1 MMTRLDENPFD
12 LVKASDFSAAEIVDY
27 WVDIANNDGGLV
39 QLLQPKLRTP
49 MLILGG
55 KGSGKTHLMRY
66 CSAPVR
72 AALCGGD
79 LGAAVANDGYLG
91 IYVPAEGLN
100 SHKFAGKG
108 QSPDLWLAIFNM
120 YFELWLATTL
130 LAAVGECV
138 SSSSIEDF
146 DEKAFV
152 KGVCELFDIEIEL
165 EAHTIK
171 AIIDFLTRLRKKID
185 YAANNVAVTGHMDPI
200 EIPFSSGRLVFGIP
214 AMLANACVGFSET
227 VVTYLIDEAENFTPE
242 QQRFLNTLIRYRSGN
257 TTFRIGARLYGI
269 RTYQTLG
276 SGEPIKRGSEFLQ
289 LELDAFLRDHD
300 QDYKLFASKLVVR
313 RLQQS
318 GLAVATGQANLS
330 AFFEELDKDNHYQ
343 KPLLKLLESRDKAGK
358 ERPYIRKLRKQLADH
373 FDQPADWHE
382 RLIEHLTM
390 RENPLLE
397 KLNIFLLY
405 RDWSE
410 SASKLMQTAETIREQ
425 AAAYLAGGALKSPK
439 YGDVLAHFDS
449 DLLAQLYRDCGQNVP
464 YCGLDTLIHLSQG
477 IPRNLIGIL
486 KQIYRRSLFS
496 GERPF
501 VGGHV
506 ISVDSQSLGVL
517 DSAAW
522 FWEDAQPDTFGIEA
536 RESVEAIAVLFRTI
550 RYSDKPSEC
559 DLCTFAVDE
568 EKLTKSAKE
577 VLQASENWSYLI
589 KAPLGHKGK
598 TNRDLSAKYQLGPML
613 APRWGVSVHR
623 RGTLQL
629 QTELANA
636 ILDHE
641 KKDDL
646 RSLFL
651 KRVSGM
657 FLSKSSDE
665 KQKSLL

>member
-1 MMTRLDENPFD
+1 MINRLEENPFD
-12 LVKASDFSAAEIVDY
+12 LVKASDFSAAEIVEY
-27 WVDIANNDGGLV
+27 WVDISNTDGGLV

-49 MLILGG
+49 TLILGG

-108 QSPDLWLAIFNM
+108 QSSDLWLAIFNM

-130 LAAVGECV
+130 LASITKCVCSPSIGE
-138 SSSSIEDF
+138 F

-152 KGVCELFDIEIEL
+152 KNVRELFDIEVDSEFD
-165 EAHTIK
+165 TIDGLI
-171 AIIDFLTRLRKKID
+171 AFLTRLRKKID

-200 EIPFSSGRLVFGIP
+200 EIPFSPGRLVFGLP
-214 AMLANACVGFSET
+214 STLAKVSAGFSQT
-227 VVTYLIDEAENFTPE
+227 IFTYLIDEAENFTFE
-242 QQRFLNTLIRYRSGN
+242 QQRFLNTLIRYRTGN
-257 TTFRIGARLYGI
+257 TTFRVGARLYGI

-289 LELDAFLRDHD
+289 LELDAFLRDHE
-300 QDYKLFASKLVVR
+300 QDYKTFASKLVVR

-318 GLAVATGQANLS
+318 GSAVATGQSNLNE
-330 AFFEELDKDNHYQ
+330 FFEELDKDNHYQ

-358 ERPYIRKLRKQLADH
+358 ERPYFRKLRKQLSDR
-373 FDQPADWHE
+373 FDRPTEWQN
-382 RLIEHLTM
+382 RVIEQLTV
-390 RENPLLE
+390 RDYPLLE

-405 RDWSE
+405 RDWSD
-410 SASKLMQTAETIREQ
+410 SASKLMMTAQSIKEL
-425 AAAYLAGGALKSPK
+425 ADSYLVGGDRKSPK

-449 DLLAQLYRDCGQNVP
+449 DLLAQLYRDCGHNVP

-496 GERPF
+496 GEQPF

-506 ISVDSQSLGVL
+506 ISVESQSLGVL

-522 FWEDAQPDTFGIEA
+522 FWEDAQPETLGIEA
-536 RESVEAIAVLFRTI
+536 RESVEALAVLFRTI

-568 EKLTKSAKE
+568 EKLTRNAKE

-589 KAPLGHKGK
+589 KVPLGHKGK
-598 TNRDLSAKYQLGPML
+598 THRDLGGKYQLGPML

-629 QTELANA
+629 QADLASA

-646 RSLFL
+646 RAFFL

-657 FLSKSSDE
+657 FVSSSSDE

>member
-1 MMTRLDENPFD
+1 MITRLEENPFD
-12 LVKASDFSAAEIVDY
+12 LVKASDFSAAEIVEY
-27 WVDIANNDGGLV
+27 WVDISNNDGGLV

-120 YFELWLATTL
+120 YFELWLATSL
-130 LAAVGECV
+130 LASIGEAIRSPTV
-138 SSSSIEDF
+138 NEF

-152 KGVCELFDIEIEL
+152 KGVTGLFDIEIDL
-165 EAHTIK
+165 ETETIDGLI
-171 AIIDFLTRLRKKID
+171 AFLTRLRKKID

-200 EIPFSSGRLVFGIP
+200 EIPFSPGRLVFGVP
-214 AMLANACVGFSET
+214 ATLANVSVGFSET
-227 VVTYLIDEAENFTPE
+227 VVTYLIDEAENFTSE

-269 RTYQTLG
+269 RTYRTLG

-289 LELDAFLRDHD
+289 LELDAFLRDHE
-300 QDYKLFASKLVVR
+300 QDYKIFASKLVVR

-318 GLAVATGQANLS
+318 GSVVAAGQANLS
-330 AFFEELDKDNHYQ
+330 VFFEELDKDNNYQ

-358 ERPYIRKLRKQLADH
+358 ERPYFRKLKKQLSDH
-373 FDQPADWHE
+373 FDRPAEWHK
-382 RLIEHLTM
+382 RLVDCLTV
-390 RENPLLE
+390 RDNPLLE

-405 RDWSE
+405 RDWSD
-410 SASKLMQTAETIREQ
+410 SASKLMQTAESIKKLTES
-425 AAAYLAGGALKSPK
+425 YLAGDRKSSG

-506 ISVDSQSLGVL
+506 ISVESQSLGVL

-522 FWEDAQPDTFGIEA
+522 FWEDAQPDTFGVEA
-536 RESVEAIAVLFRTI
+536 RESVEALAVLFRTI

-568 EKLTKSAKE
+568 EKLTRNAKE
-577 VLQASENWSYLI
+577 VLQASEHWSYLI
-589 KAPLGHKGK
+589 KVPLGHKGK
-598 TNRDLSAKYQLGPML
+598 NHRDLGGKYQLGPML

-629 QTELANA
+629 QMELANA
-636 ILDHE
+636 ILDDE

-646 RSLFL
+646 RALFL

-657 FLSKSSDE
+657 FVSSASDE

>member
-1 MMTRLDENPFD
+1 MITRLEENPFD
-12 LVKASDFSAAEIVDY
+12 LVKASDFSATEIVDY
-27 WVDIANNDGGLV
+27 WVDISNNDGGLV

-49 MLILGG
+49 TLILGG

-79 LGAAVANDGYLG
+79 LGVAVANDGYLG
-91 IYVPAEGLN
+91 IYIPAEGLN
-100 SHKFAGKG
+100 SHKFEGKG
-108 QSPDLWLAIFNM
+108 QHPDLWLAIFNM

-130 LAAVGECV
+130 LASIGECV
-138 SSSSIEDF
+138 RSTTVGKF

-152 KGVCELFDIEIEL
+152 KGIMELFDIEVNL
-165 EAHTIK
+165 EFDTIDGLI
-171 AIIDFLTRLRKKID
+171 AFLTRLRKKID

-200 EIPFSSGRLVFGIP
+200 EIPFSPGRLVFGIP
-214 AMLANACVGFSET
+214 AALANVSVAFSET
-227 VVTYLIDEAENFTPE
+227 IFTYLIDEAENFTPE

-289 LELDAFLRDHD
+289 LELDAFLRDHE
-300 QDYKLFASKLVVR
+300 QEYKIFASKLVIR

-318 GLAVATGQANLS
+318 GSTVATGQANLS
-330 AFFEELDKDNHYQ
+330 GFFEELDRENHYQ
-343 KPLLKLLESRDKAGK
+343 KPLLKLLENRDKDGK
-358 ERPYIRKLRKQLADH
+358 ERPYFRKLKKQLSEH
-373 FDQPADWHE
+373 FDQPAEWHK
-382 RLIEHLTM
+382 RLIDSLTV
-390 RENPLLE
+390 RDNPLLE

-410 SASKLMQTAETIREQ
+410 SASKLMLTAEGIKELTE
-425 AAAYLAGGALKSPK
+425 AYLAGGDRKSPK

-506 ISVDSQSLGVL
+506 ISVESQSLGVL

-522 FWEDAQPDTFGIEA
+522 FWEDAQPDAFGVEA
-536 RESVEAIAVLFRTI
+536 RESVEALAVLFRTI

-568 EKLTKSAKE
+568 EKLTRNAKE

-589 KAPLGHKGK
+589 KVPLGHKGK
-598 TNRDLSAKYQLGPML
+598 THRDLAGKYQLGPML

-629 QTELANA
+629 QMDLANA

-646 RSLFL
+646 RAFFL

-657 FLSKSSDE
+657 FISSTSDE